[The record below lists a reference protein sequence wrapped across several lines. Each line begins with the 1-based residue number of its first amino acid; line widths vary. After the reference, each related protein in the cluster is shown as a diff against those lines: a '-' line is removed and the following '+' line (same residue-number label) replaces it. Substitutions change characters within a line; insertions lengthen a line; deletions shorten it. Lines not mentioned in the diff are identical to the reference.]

1 MMKAIEC
8 TETENKELLME
19 IVTLKTK
26 LSEIYKQIGPSSS
39 EYITLS
45 IKLNLLM
52 NKYFEEK
59 AEYLISVEKMYE
71 LQYN

>member
-1 MMKAIEC
+1 MMKTIEM
-8 TETENKELLME
+8 ENMELLQE
-19 IVTLKTK
+19 IVALKTK
-26 LSEIYKQIGPSSS
+26 LQSIYKQVGPSSS

-59 AEYLISVEKMYE
+59 AEE
-71 LQYN
+71 LVSI